1 MAWPAFY
8 SSSDR
13 LYQSRHDV
21 GSRQLQGGS
30 MLEHTVDLADTLIV
44 TVKLLMAL
52 CLGCL
57 IGVERQWRQRYT
69 GLTTYALVAM
79 GATAYTSLP
88 GLYDT
93 VDLRLAGQ
101 VVTGIGFLGAG
112 LIMKEGQSIRGLSTA
127 ATVWSTGAVGVLIG
141 YGKLIEAIETAV
153 LIACVNIFLPRFNGF
168 FDRFA
173 PTEVEVEKF
182 YVIELMC
189 ADHDAATV
197 RTKLLQSLTA
207 RKLRLQSLESHA
219 LADRS
224 GVKVEAIVY
233 CAEKDNVL
241 VESLVGELSISP
253 LVFSSSWTLT
263 SSSD

>member
-1 MAWPAFY
+1 
-8 SSSDR
+8 
-13 LYQSRHDV
+13 
-21 GSRQLQGGS
+21 
-30 MLEHTVDLADTLIV
+30 MLEHSIDIADTLVV
-44 TVKLLMAL
+44 TAKLLLAL

-57 IGVERQWRQRYT
+57 IGMERQWRQRYT

-88 GLYDT
+88 SLHDT

-112 LIMKEGQSIRGLSTA
+112 LIMREGQSVRGLSTA

-141 YGKLIEAIETAV
+141 YGKWIEAIETAI

-168 FDRFA
+168 FDRLA
-173 PTEVEVEKF
+173 PAEVKAESF
-182 YVIELMC
+182 YVIELKC
-189 ADHDAATV
+189 SDHDEAV
-197 RTKLLQSLTA
+197 IRTKLLQSMTA

-224 GVKVEAIVY
+224 GVKVEAVVS

-253 LVFSSSWTLT
+253 MVFSSSWTLAT
-263 SSSD
+263 SSD